1 MDWVKG
7 HSDDENNKRAD
18 KAAVQ
23 GALSPYRIKG
33 SNSWVRKPFFK
44 KAKRFKSKE

>member
-23 GALSPYRIKG
+23 
-33 SNSWVRKPFFK
+33 
-44 KAKRFKSKE
+44 